1 MKIMSRALVSKWL
14 KEKMTQDY
22 SITVHPMSDEFP
34 ERLVRELKDSGWSLS
49 FDKGKMVITSND
61 PTSLA
66 KITLYLRSKGF
77 FISD

>member
-1 MKIMSRALVSKWL
+1 MKIMSRSLVSKWL
-14 KEKMTQDY
+14 KEKMNQDY
-22 SITVHPMSDEFP
+22 TITVHPTSDEFP
-34 ERLVRELKDSGWSLS
+34 ERLVREFKDAGWNLS
-49 FDKGKMVITSND
+49 FDKEKMIITSND